1 MVRGVAVQC
10 RPNITMSCHSPPMA
24 VPAAAGL
31 RWYSHSSHWAKNSES
46 PADTGPMT
54 RNVAGTVT
62 KSVASGSVKLR
73 MVSGRRGASSLA
85 SRLANHTANSTGS
98 TLVV

>member
-1 MVRGVAVQC
+1 
-10 RPNITMSCHSPPMA
+10 
-24 VPAAAGL
+24 
-31 RWYSHSSHWAKNSES
+31 
-46 PADTGPMT
+46 MT